1 MVYWKTSRHALKFGP
16 KTSIN
21 QRPKTSMNQIKGGGR
36 VDWLVLEHLLS
47 AMSMRKNHPHQR
59 KLLLREKID
68 YPIHHT
74 HQISTQN
81 RCGRERA

>member
-1 MVYWKTSRHALKFGP
+1 
-16 KTSIN
+16 
-21 QRPKTSMNQIKGGGR
+21 

>member
-1 MVYWKTSRHALKFGP
+1 MVLENIWTGIKVWTQNKHKSKTQNKLES
-16 KTSIN
+16 N
-21 QRPKTSMNQIKGGGR
+21 QGGGGGWG

-59 KLLLREKID
+59 NLLLHEKID

-74 HQISTQN
+74 NQLSTQKWVWL
-81 RCGRERA
+81 